1 MIGWHHRLN
10 GHESEQTL
18 GDSEGSGKPGVLQS
32 RGCQATEQQQCSK
45 TQISSFKELTTYVCP
60 AVHSGACGWTSL
72 GAEGDISRDS
82 CSYVALGHCPR
93 VIVPRF
99 WKPVKYPPKLLGKQY
114 RFDCLWNFPGIKT
127 GAGCHFQG
135 IFLTQGW
142 NSCLLCLLHQQVN
155 SLPLVPPGK
164 PVVWYI
170 KTLVS
175 TTIVSCHLPIRIKSY
190 AAAAADFQHTLK
202 GGQQK

>member
-1 MIGWHHRLN
+1 MLQNVDILFQRA
-10 GHESEQTL
+10 
-18 GDSEGSGKPGVLQS
+18 DSLCVSH
-32 RGCQATEQQQCSK
+32 
-45 TQISSFKELTTYVCP
+45 SSFRSLWVDR
-60 AVHSGACGWTSL
+60 VGTSL

-82 CSYVALGHCPR
+82 CSHVAPGHCPR
-93 VIVPRF
+93 VVVPRF

-114 RFDCLWNFPGIKT
+114 RFDCLWNFPGMKT

-135 IFLTQGW
+135 IFQTQGW
-142 NSCLLCLLHQQVN
+142 NSCLLCLPRWQVN

-175 TTIVSCHLPIRIKSY
+175 TTIVSCHLPLQGLNHMLLQLLIFNTPLRVESRNEALCAQGKTGKTGLQIVRY
-190 AAAAADFQHTLK
+190 FQELIL
-202 GGQQK
+202 